1 MTETQLWLQNTNK
14 VWLIQ
19 RQEEQREYFWSWKTD
34 VVESLGKKVETKDLW
49 GKKILKKI
57 KICGEGTR

>member
-1 MTETQLWLQNTNK
+1 MIETQLWLQNTNK

-19 RQEEQREYFWSWKTD
+19 RQEEQRKHFWSWKTD

-49 GKKILKKI
+49 GKNKINKI
-57 KICGEGTR
+57 

>member
-49 GKKILKKI
+49 GKKIFKKI

>member
-1 MTETQLWLQNTNK
+1 MTETQLWFLNTNK

-34 VVESLGKKVETKDLW
+34 VVESLGKKLKICG
-49 GKKILKKI
+49 GKNFFKKI